1 MKSTLSRALILAAL
15 AAALQFGVLAWGVH
29 GRVIILRDGAEVVLK
44 TEPVDPRDLL
54 RGRYVRLGYA
64 ISSLPLALFDEAART
79 QIKPDDRV
87 RVHLAPG
94 ADGHWIADKAVL
106 GAGADGA
113 DRTWIAGTV
122 RTAFTEGPVSVDYGI
137 ERFYAPEY
145 LAPEIERNMRDGD
158 VTTAVV
164 AIGADGT
171 PQIKALRQGESALFV
186 EPLY

>member
-1 MKSTLSRALILAAL
+1 MKTTLARALMLALL
-15 AAALQFGVLAWGVH
+15 AAALQFGVLAWGVY
-29 GRVIILRDGAEVVLK
+29 GRVVILRDGAEVVLK

-64 ISSLPLALFDEAART
+64 ISSLPLDLFDEAARK
-79 QIKPDDRV
+79 QIKPDDRI
-87 RVHLAPG
+87 RVHLVPG
-94 ADGHWIADKAVL
+94 PDGHWIADRAGL

-113 DRTWIAGTV
+113 DRAWIAGTV
-122 RTAFTEGPVSVDYGI
+122 QHVLSEDRVSVEYGI